1 MFCKICSD
9 SGKIGFDTHNVRD
22 RTGKVVCPVLLSTV
36 CRKCGQTGHT
46 VKYCTSTY
54 DNHVKKL
61 ARVSFTP
68 EVKPPAKKTIKQNQN
83 IFSYFD
89 QCDECDDE
97 SDDDCMIYD
106 INNII
111 CRLILVLMYVCV
123 LIILIYLLNHFFFE
137 KQYGTQL
144 LIQPVETSTIVLIFN
159 FPFVASD
166 IKSIKF
172 PTVPSSK
179 S

>member
-68 EVKPPAKKTIKQNQN
+68 EVKPPAKKTIKQNQHQN

-97 SDDDCMIYD
+97 SNDDCMIYD
-106 INNII
+106 IKNII
-111 CRLILVLMYVCV
+111 WGVGQKDMIGVKWADVC
-123 LIILIYLLNHFFFE
+123 
-137 KQYGTQL
+137 
-144 LIQPVETSTIVLIFN
+144 
-159 FPFVASD
+159 
-166 IKSIKF
+166 
-172 PTVPSSK
+172 
-179 S
+179 